1 MIIMITITI
10 QEEEEGGEGGE
21 EEEAVCTALTKL
33 SM

>member
-10 QEEEEGGEGGE
+10 QEEEEGGE
-21 EEEAVCTALTKL
+21 EEALCTALTKL

>member
-10 QEEEEGGEGGE
+10 QEEEGA
-21 EEEAVCTALTKL
+21 EEEALCTALTKL